1 VIGESM
7 LAKRVA
13 AAGNT
18 FCRWARGW
26 LAAATR
32 WPTRPQ
38 RARTL
43 ERSAVVCPLSQTI
56 GRSRRTSVR
65 TTSARTQASKR
76 SSLFPADPYR
86 LRRFLTCPGGITN
99 TVSPA
104 ASSVSTTGPSP
115 RSMPTCPAPA
125 RSSRA
130 AIHFSPAASCVTV
143 NRPTTSPSAPTMQ
156 TAWSSLAQSTPAVTR
171 IVTAHGS
178 ILMVVS
184 SPLPQW
190 EDTRWSRDTAA
201 GRSLIGAHWR
211 IAL

>member
-13 AAGNT
+13 AAGNP

-104 ASSVSTTGPSP
+104 A
-115 RSMPTCPAPA
+115 
-125 RSSRA
+125 
-130 AIHFSPAASCVTV
+130 IHFSPAASCVTV